1 LTRLADETIRHLRRV
16 ATWPDTSGTRYTIVR
31 EIGRGGMGTVYL
43 ATDGALGRE
52 VALKVAN
59 SAAAHPRREARMRRE
74 VHILAQLEH
83 PGIVPVH
90 DVGTLADGR
99 LFYVMKLVRGRTLGE
114 HLRDVQS
121 RAERLRLFER
131 LLEPVSFAHARG
143 TVHRDLKPENVMIG
157 SFGEVLV
164 VDWGVAKLLGAPEV
178 VEPATAAPP
187 ESYPETTDPGTVMGT
202 PGFMP
207 PEQSGGQLEAV
218 DRRADVYALGAMLFV
233 LLAGDSP
240 PADPSAVPIELARHR
255 DVDRRLRAVCA
266 KAMAPDPASR
276 YADAAALGADLARYR
291 EGAAVT
297 AYPETALDRLARLVV
312 RYRVPLLLVLA
323 YLVMRALVALTLG

>member
-1 LTRLADETIRHLRRV
+1 VTRLADETIHHLRRV
-16 ATWPDTSGTRYTIVR
+16 ATWPDTSGTRYAIVR

-59 SAAAHPRREARMRRE
+59 TAAGHPRLEARMRRE
-74 VHILAQLEH
+74 ARILAQLEH

-99 LFYVMKLVRGRTLGE
+99 LFYVMKLVRGRTLRE
-114 HLRDVQS
+114 HLRDARS
-121 RAERLRLFER
+121 RTERLRLFER
-131 LLEPVSFAHARG
+131 LLEPVAFAHARG

-164 VDWGVAKLLGAPEV
+164 VDWGVAKLLGGQERL
-178 VEPATAAPP
+178 EPATAAPP
-187 ESYPETTDPGTVMGT
+187 TPHSDATDPGTVMGT
-202 PGFMP
+202 QGFMP
-207 PEQSGGQLEAV
+207 PEQAGGLVEAI
-218 DRRADVYALGAMLFV
+218 DQRADVYALGAILFV
-233 LLAGDSP
+233 LLADDSP
-240 PADPSAVPIELARHR
+240 PTDPTAVPTELARHR
-255 DVDRRLRAVCA
+255 DLDKRLRAVCA

-276 YADAAALGADLARYR
+276 YADAGALGADLARHR

-297 AYPETALDRLARLVV
+297 AYPETTLDRIIRLVV
-312 RYRVPLLLVLA
+312 RYRVPILLVLA
-323 YLVMRALVALTLG
+323 YLVMRALVALTMG